1 MDGERSKGVIA
12 WFVHNR
18 VAANI
23 LMILLCAGG
32 ALAVGGLKV
41 EVFPEFS
48 AEIIQIGVVYPGA
61 APEEVEEGI
70 CRRIEEELEGLPG
83 LKKLTSSAAEGAGA
97 VTIEL
102 ETGEDLQRV
111 LSEVKTR
118 VDAITSLPED
128 AERPVIQEL
137 WPRSQVINVAVSG
150 FVGERALRGVAERV
164 RDDLLALDGITQVDL
179 AAVRPFEVSIEVSE
193 LALQRYGLT
202 LGDVAR
208 AVRSSSLDVPGGAIR
223 SAGGEVLLRA
233 KGQAYSGD
241 DFASLPLRTLADGTR
256 IELGDVAR
264 IVDGFAD
271 VDLEARFDGTP
282 TTLLQVFR
290 VGDQSAL
297 AIAAAVKEFCADLS
311 ASGRLPEGI
320 EVTPWRDDARYLR
333 GRLDTLLRNG
343 WQGLLAV
350 FVVLTLFLRTR
361 VAWWVSLGIPI
372 SFLGTV
378 ALMPLLG
385 VSINVLS
392 LFAFIVVLGIV
403 VDDAIVVGE
412 SVYRRIAA
420 GEQREAAA
428 IRGTRE
434 VAIPVVFAVLTS
446 VAAFWPLASLPG
458 TTGKIWRVIPAIVVP
473 TLLWSLVESQWI
485 LPAHLVHVK
494 PYSKKGG
501 ILGPWRAFQGLFAR
515 GLETFVERVYRPFAG
530 LALRWRYVTV
540 AAAVTVVLL
549 TVGLIQGGALGFRF
563 FPKLP
568 ADDVACEIT
577 MPLGTSREVTAAA
590 VARAERIALEIA
602 EEAGDGVV
610 AHVMATVGSQPW
622 RNTQS
627 RNPQR
632 RRSATQSGH
641 LGEVHVALVP
651 SEDRPEEWGSER
663 FAILWRERVG
673 PIAGAEELSFSA
685 EMMSAGKPIDVQLAH
700 PDLEVLKAAAAEVRA
715 ALEGYDGVVD
725 LTDSF
730 RGGKREV
737 QLAMLPEGEVLGLRQ
752 DAVGRQVRQAFFGEE
767 AQRVQRGREEVKVM
781 VRYPE
786 EDRRTMQ
793 SLERLFVRAPDGAE
807 VPLEAVASLQE
818 GRGFSTI
825 QRTDRRRTVHVTAD
839 VDPSVGNPGDI
850 LTDLAASA
858 MPEIAGRY
866 AGLDWS
872 FEGERQEQQDVL
884 GGLLRGALVALFAIY
899 GLMAIPF
906 RSYLQP
912 FVVMTAIP
920 FGVVGAF
927 LGHMIV
933 GLDANVL
940 SMFGM
945 VALAGVVVNDNLVL
959 VDAVNTR
966 RRLDPGGALLQ
977 QVVDAGSTRFRPIL
991 LTSLTTFAGLTP
1003 LMLETSLQARFLI
1016 PMGVS
1021 LAFGV
1026 AFSTAVSLLLV
1037 PSLYLIL
1044 EDLGRGFR
1052 WLLGRP
1058 SGANHVLPV
1067 PENPGAA

>member
-1 MDGERSKGVIA
+1 
-12 WFVHNR
+12 
-18 VAANI
+18 
-23 LMILLCAGG
+23 
-32 ALAVGGLKV
+32 
-41 EVFPEFS
+41 
-48 AEIIQIGVVYPGA
+48 
-61 APEEVEEGI
+61 
-70 CRRIEEELEGLPG
+70 
-83 LKKLTSSAAEGAGA
+83 
-97 VTIEL
+97 
-102 ETGEDLQRV
+102 
-111 LSEVKTR
+111 
-118 VDAITSLPED
+118 
-128 AERPVIQEL
+128 
-137 WPRSQVINVAVSG
+137 
-150 FVGERALRGVAERV
+150 
-164 RDDLLALDGITQVDL
+164 
-179 AAVRPFEVSIEVSE
+179 
-193 LALQRYGLT
+193 
-202 LGDVAR
+202 
-208 AVRSSSLDVPGGAIR
+208 
-223 SAGGEVLLRA
+223 
-233 KGQAYSGD
+233 
-241 DFASLPLRTLADGTR
+241 
-256 IELGDVAR
+256 
-264 IVDGFAD
+264 
-271 VDLEARFDGTP
+271 
-282 TTLLQVFR
+282 
-290 VGDQSAL
+290 
-297 AIAAAVKEFCADLS
+297 
-311 ASGRLPEGI
+311 
-320 EVTPWRDDARYLR
+320 
-333 GRLDTLLRNG
+333 
-343 WQGLLAV
+343 
-350 FVVLTLFLRTR
+350 
-361 VAWWVSLGIPI
+361 
-372 SFLGTV
+372 
-378 ALMPLLG
+378 
-385 VSINVLS
+385 
-392 LFAFIVVLGIV
+392 
-403 VDDAIVVGE
+403 
-412 SVYRRIAA
+412 
-420 GEQREAAA
+420 
-428 IRGTRE
+428 
-434 VAIPVVFAVLTS
+434 
-446 VAAFWPLASLPG
+446 
-458 TTGKIWRVIPAIVVP
+458 VP

-663 FAILWRERVG
+663 FATLWRERVG

-858 MPEIAGRY
+858 MPGIAGRY

-945 VALAGVVVNDNLVL
+945 VALAGVVVNDNLLL